1 MEATKTVSTTK
12 KMPADKK
19 SKQTATAPAPVAE
32 TAPAPAPAKSRK
44 SAAKTEVTVPVTA
57 PAPAPVV
64 APAVAP
70 VTESTTSR
78 SADAI
83 LTGLQETLRTLSS
96 DVSARIRAAVHEALE
111 ATKALK
117 REARDSKK
125 RRRKDP
131 ADMTAEEKKAWEA
144 RRANNAFLKMRPIS
158 DELASFM
165 GLAPKSQRSQTE
177 VTKFISTYVKTHN
190 CFDPNFK
197 RRIIPDAKLAKLL
210 RVKDGQEVT
219 YLNLQSFLKV
229 HFLKPATA

>member
-1 MEATKTVSTTK
+1 MEANKTVSTTK
-12 KMPADKK
+12 KMPAEKK
-19 SKQTATAPAPVAE
+19 TKSTPAAAPVAE
-32 TAPAPAPAKSRK
+32 TVPAPAPAKSRK
-44 SAAKTEVTVPVTA
+44 SAAKTEVTVPVSA
-57 PAPAPVV
+57 SAPAPVS
-64 APAVAP
+64 AAP
-70 VTESTTSR
+70 VAATETAAVR

-83 LTGLQETLRTLSS
+83 LTGLQETLKALGTEVTTR
-96 DVSARIRAAVHEALE
+96 VRAAVHEALE

-158 DELASFM
+158 DELCSFM

-177 VTKFISTYVKTHN
+177 VTKYISTYVKAHN

>member
-1 MEATKTVSTTK
+1 MPSVKSTSNVN
-12 KMPADKK
+12 MPADKK
-19 SKQTATAPAPVAE
+19 TKTAAAPVVEAAPVTPAPAKARKAAAKAEVTVPVS
-32 TAPAPAPAKSRK
+32 APAPAPAT
-44 SAAKTEVTVPVTA
+44 TEVA
-57 PAPAPVV
+57 P
-64 APAVAP
+64 
-70 VTESTTSR
+70 TETR

-83 LTGLQETLRTLSS
+83 LSALQETLKTLSS
-96 DVSARIRAAVHEALE
+96 DVSSRIRAAVHEAVE

-125 RRRKDP
+125 RRRPDP
-131 ADMTAEEKKAWEA
+131 ATMTAEEKKAWEA
-144 RRANNAFLKMRPIS
+144 RRANNAFLKLRPIT

-165 GLAPKSQRSQTE
+165 GLPAKSQRSQTD
-177 VTKFISTYVKTHN
+177 VTKFVSTYVKTHN

-229 HFLKPATA
+229 HFLKPSA